1 MREPQLPRGM
11 TAALLTAVFVL
22 GAVCPAQE
30 VPAQEVPAQE
40 VPAQEVKLQVKGL
53 KSDDP
58 FTLSA
63 KASETR
69 LTLDIHLRQG
79 WHMYGRDV
87 GGGQPVQVKILDGS
101 CFQAAG
107 KLAVAMDK
115 NGQITGDATITL
127 PLRRTK
133 TGPTLRVSFS
143 FMVCDA
149 LMCLPPRDITL
160 QTAAMSAEKKPQKLT
175 VLLVTLDDDKRSAR
189 IKSFLE
195 ARGFGC
201 SVTHFKDVR
210 KQECDR
216 HDLVL
221 TDSPN
226 ADKEASRT
234 SMRARKHAIAFPETR
249 SPIIT
254 VGFLGTELLEAHK
267 IAMACGYI

>member
-1 MREPQLPRGM
+1 MKHL
-11 TAALLTAVFVL
+11 AALSIVFSL
-22 GAVCPAQE
+22 ASIC
-30 VPAQEVPAQE
+30 
-40 VPAQEVKLQVKGL
+40 PAQEVKLQVKGL

-69 LTLDIHLRQG
+69 LTLAIHLRQG

-87 GGGQPVQVKILDGS
+87 GGGQPVQLKILDGS

-107 KLAVAMDK
+107 KLAVPMDK
-115 NGQITGDATITL
+115 NGQITGDTTLTL
-127 PLRRTK
+127 PLRRTDK
-133 TGPTLRVSFS
+133 GPTLRVSFS
-143 FMVCDA
+143 FMACDA
-149 LMCLPPRDITL
+149 LLCLPPRDLTL
-160 QTAAMSAEKKPQKLT
+160 QTAAMFAAKKPQKLT

-201 SVTHFKDVR
+201 TVTHFKDVR
-210 KQECDR
+210 KEDCDR

-226 ADKEASRT
+226 GDKDASKT
-234 SMRARKHAIAFPETR
+234 SMRARKHAIAFPETS
-249 SPIIT
+249 SPIIA
-254 VGFLGTELLEAHK
+254 VGFLGTELFEGKKL
-267 IAMACGYI
+267 AMTSGYI